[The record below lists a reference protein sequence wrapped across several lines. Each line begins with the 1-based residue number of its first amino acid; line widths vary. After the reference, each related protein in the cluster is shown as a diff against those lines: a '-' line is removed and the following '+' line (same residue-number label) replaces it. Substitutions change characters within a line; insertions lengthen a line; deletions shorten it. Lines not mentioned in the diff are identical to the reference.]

1 MALLTATTHGI
12 NLESFFLSAEY
23 CLPLSSFRTADRSCS
38 FISVPPSIL
47 LLLSSK
53 VSPFRIQVGT
63 FLSADPTQNTPRFLC
78 VVIGTSSLHRPT
90 WLGGSRATCS
100 HFFTVFLLTHHSLS
114 FEKAKQ
120 GGQVGRGNPR
130 QVWLMS
136 REASLTWL
144 HY

>member
-1 MALLTATTHGI
+1 MSMALLTASTQGI
-12 NLESFFLSAEY
+12 NLESFLSAEH

-63 FLSADPTQNTPRFLC
+63 FLSADPTQNTPRFLRSLPLC
-78 VVIGTSSLHRPT
+78 RHWHLLPPSSHVV
-90 WLGGSRATCS
+90 GSTGSWATCS

-120 GGQVGRGNPR
+120 GGQVVEGILGRYG
-130 QVWLMS
+130 
-136 REASLTWL
+136 
-144 HY
+144 